1 MIRQKFGSAENF
13 LDMVRTAYPPVYR
26 PRDTEFRGLEMT
38 WDGPVQEVFF
48 FGPDG
53 EPAVGYYLMEQ
64 QPAAAG
70 RSTAAD
76 SQVSPRLTS
85 ER

>member
-64 QPAAAG
+64 QPDG
-70 RSTAAD
+70 SWKINGC
-76 SQVSPRLTS
+76 RLTGVAAIGI
-85 ER
+85 